1 MRKEFLQLPAQAVM
15 AELHNVQPLGKVRVY
30 KISKKYIL
38 TQHYSHYG
46 ILWNFSKLLIER
58 CLFYF
63 TLLQY
68 FAAPFLYPLKTGFQ
82 GVEKWNCKILD
93 SIEIKGNMGTATNK
107 H

>member
-46 ILWNFSKLLIER
+46 IL
-58 CLFYF
+58 
-63 TLLQY
+63 
-68 FAAPFLYPLKTGFQ
+68 
-82 GVEKWNCKILD
+82 
-93 SIEIKGNMGTATNK
+93 
-107 H
+107 